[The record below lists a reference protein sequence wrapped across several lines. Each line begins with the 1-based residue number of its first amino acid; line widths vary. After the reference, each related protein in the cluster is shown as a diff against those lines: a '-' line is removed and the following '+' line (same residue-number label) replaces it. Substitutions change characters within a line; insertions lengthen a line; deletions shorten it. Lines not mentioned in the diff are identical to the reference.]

1 MPGPKVTFRLQTK
14 YRVEL
19 ETREKVQRDSHEF
32 IHQVF
37 YSFILKQKQ
46 QVCFLYW
53 HNRLIP
59 RVFLGFPSCMWL
71 QTFLPSCPMVL
82 SVSLCHKHVILYS
95 VSLSFSP
102 QGISSF
108 FRWSC
113 KNSAPAP
120 SPLSQLINEWSVM
133 QVHCGTRLP
142 RRWHVAGAVWRL

>member
-37 YSFILKQKQ
+37 YSCGLILNRSNTYVSYTDITGWVFWVFPP
-46 QVCFLYW
+46 VCGCKHFSHHAPW
-53 HNRLIP
+53 
-59 RVFLGFPSCMWL
+59 FC
-71 QTFLPSCPMVL
+71 L
-82 SVSLCHKHVILYS
+82 SVSVTNMLSYTQYHCHLVPRAFLA
-95 VSLSFSP
+95 
-102 QGISSF
+102 SSAGAVKTLPPP
-108 FRWSC
+108 R
-113 KNSAPAP
+113 
-120 SPLSQLINEWSVM
+120 PLSELINEWSVM